1 MGLLGADG
9 LAEPVVGRG
18 TSDCRPVVE
27 LHQPGRNPDASGI
40 RLPKGHST
48 DVFLDYGTGTSE
60 VPVWVD
66 SIALQQQVVVPTT
79 LNPVVRLPDETT
91 CMRLRAK
98 NEVGEVA
105 SSPVCREVVPTRSFV
120 IVPIPSRTASP
131 SHSAPIPT
139 Y

>member
-1 MGLLGADG
+1 MVSPSPSLGAELPIVGLSSNYTSQDG
-9 LAEPVVGRG
+9 TLMLRG
-18 TSDCRPVVE
+18 SVY
-27 LHQPGRNPDASGI
+27 
-40 RLPKGHST
+40 PKGIPT

-66 SIALQQQVVVPTT
+66 SIALQQQVVVTTT